1 MKVSLNKPYIIMEN
15 LIKKR
20 ITIDK
25 GLSDFFKE
33 NKIMSLSEF
42 IKGKLDNKVYVR
54 SYFRRRPVKK

>member
-1 MKVSLNKPYIIMEN
+1 MEHY
-15 LIKKR
+15 LIK
-20 ITIDK
+20 INTIDK